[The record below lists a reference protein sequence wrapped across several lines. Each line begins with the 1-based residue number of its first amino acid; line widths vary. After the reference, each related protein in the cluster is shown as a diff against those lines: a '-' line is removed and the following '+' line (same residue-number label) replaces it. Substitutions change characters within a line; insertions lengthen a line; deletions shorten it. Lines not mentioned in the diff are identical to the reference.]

1 MTHPADLEITPVPGG
16 CACGHDGDVVP
27 QLDARRL
34 PPAIRHGAIL
44 GAVGSLP
51 VGGALDLTAPH
62 DPVPLL
68 AQIAELEGGAIA
80 VTYLVTEPE
89 AWTLRLT
96 RTR

>member
-1 MTHPADLEITPVPGG
+1 M
-16 CACGHDGDVVP
+16 
-27 QLDARRL
+27 
-34 PPAIRHGAIL
+34 
-44 GAVGSLP
+44 P